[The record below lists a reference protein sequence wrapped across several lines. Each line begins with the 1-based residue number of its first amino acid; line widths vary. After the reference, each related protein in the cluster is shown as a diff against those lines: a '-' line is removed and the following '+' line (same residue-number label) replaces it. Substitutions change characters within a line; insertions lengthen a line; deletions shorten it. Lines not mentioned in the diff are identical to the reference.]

1 MLYIVR
7 LLLETN
13 KQADNNNSAEKKRK
27 KKIKRREIVNWLK
40 TVCHKK
46 EVISY
51 KQVLCTVHRFVISI
65 NMP

>member
-1 MLYIVR
+1 MKQ
-7 LLLETN
+7 TN
-13 KQADNNNSAEKKRK
+13 KQTTTTAQKKK